1 MSNRLPAWT
10 KESMVLRLP
19 VLATEAEESP
29 WSPEWAMGGA
39 TGAGVRVA
47 VVDSGIEADHPLL
60 GGMVDADGAI
70 DFSVDADGTV
80 VATPGPHTDV
90 FGHGT
95 ACAGIIHALAPEAT
109 ITSVRVLGPGL
120 RGKAAAFHAGLQW
133 AVEQGFDVINLS
145 LGAGKRD
152 WAFPF
157 HELCDRGYFS
167 NSFIV
172 TAANNIQ
179 RASFPSLYASVTSVA
194 CNTSDD
200 PLRYHFNPEPPT
212 EFLARGIDVEVPW
225 LNGETTVT
233 TGNSFAAPHISGF
246 AALIRSK
253 HPTLRPF
260 HVKSLLWACAANV
273 RDATQAVE
281 AAAAGTMST
290 PAAGGRG
297 TQVIRLPTALPSTDA
312 ATLVPD
318 SAPSPSTSPGTAHG
332 RPVSD
337 PTGSPQVSTPATA
350 ATAAALSID
359 PVAEIEREL
368 DDVHVSGLIAE
379 GAWGAV
385 YSARRGDGE
394 RVAIRRVERSI
405 VGDQSLVDRFV
416 ASVRNAAVLDHPH
429 ILPIQEL
436 VVLESS
442 LLIVMPES
450 TSNLADLERPVPLAD
465 ACIATLSL
473 LSGLNEAHRNGLFH
487 GDLRPRNA
495 LIDSRRHVVVSDV
508 GLAAP
513 LQQNARTMVRFDGG
527 EWAYRAPEVAMGA
540 AVGAH
545 TDIYAVG
552 AIAYELLA
560 GRPPKPA
567 PSGFA
572 ELVQAASDATPP
584 PPLPG
589 SIPEQIATSVM
600 YALVHDPAYRW
611 AKVAD
616 FSASLSYAC
625 ESELG
630 PGWAYR
636 SRFILEPSAT
646 GAVRHSGTVART
658 FGTT

>member
-1 MSNRLPAWT
+1 MSEQRPAWS
-10 KESMVLRLP
+10 KESVYLRLSD
-19 VLATEAEESP
+19 VLPGNIESH

-47 VVDSGIEADHPLL
+47 VVDSGIEADHPQLE
-60 GGMVDADGAI
+60 GCVDVDGAI
-70 DFSVDADGTV
+70 DFSVDSDGSVT
-80 VATPGPHTDV
+80 ATPGPHTDV

-133 AVEQGFDVINLS
+133 AVEQRFDVINLS

-194 CNTSDD
+194 CNTSDN

-273 RDATQAVE
+273 RDATQDHDAMTGGTISTH
-281 AAAAGTMST
+281 AA
-290 PAAGGRG
+290 GRG
-297 TQVIRLPTALPSTDA
+297 TSVFKVPASLPSVADESPPPPPPPTAVLA
-312 ATLVPD
+312 AT
-318 SAPSPSTSPGTAHG
+318 
-332 RPVSD
+332 D
-337 PTGSPQVSTPATA
+337 P
-350 ATAAALSID
+350 I
-359 PVAEIEREL
+359 AEIEH
-368 DDVHVSGLIAE
+368 HVAGVTISGLLAE
-379 GAWGAV
+379 GAWGTV
-385 YSARRGDGE
+385 YSGRRENGAP
-394 RVAIRRVERSI
+394 VAVRRVERAV

-416 ASVRNAAVLDHPH
+416 SSVHSAANLDHPH
-429 ILPIQEL
+429 ILPIDEL
-436 VVLESS
+436 IELESAV
-442 LLIVMPES
+442 LIVMPES
-450 TSNLADLERPVPLAD
+450 DSNLALIERPVPLAD
-465 ACIATLSL
+465 ACVAVLSL
-473 LSGLNEAHRNGLFH
+473 LAGLQAAHRAGIFH
-487 GDLRPRNA
+487 GDVRPLNS
-495 LIDSRRHVVVSDV
+495 LIDAQRHVVLSDV

-513 LQQNARTMVRFDGG
+513 LQSNVRTMVRFDGDD
-527 EWAYRAPEVAMGA
+527 WAYRAPEVALGG

-560 GRPPKPA
+560 GRVPKQIE
-567 PSGFA
+567 SGFA
-572 ELVQAASDATPP
+572 EVVAAASDPTPP
-584 PPLPG
+584 PPLPA
-589 SIPEQIATSVM
+589 SVPAQIATTVM

-611 AKVAD
+611 ANVAD
-616 FSASLSYAC
+616 FSASLAFAC
-625 ESELG
+625 ENELG
-630 PGWAYR
+630 AGWAYK
-636 SRFILEPSAT
+636 SRFILEPEGSAAAT
-646 GAVRHSGTVART
+646 GRSSGTMMRT
-658 FGTT
+658 FGR

>member
-1 MSNRLPAWT
+1 MSDQRPAWS
-10 KESMVLRLP
+10 KESAFLQLSDLFP
-19 VLATEAEESP
+19 GNLESP

-60 GGMVDADGAI
+60 EGCVDVDGAV
-70 DFSVDADGTV
+70 DFSVDADGSV
-80 VATPGPHTDV
+80 VTTPGPHTDV

-133 AVEQGFDVINLS
+133 AVDQGFDVINLS

-260 HVKSLLWACAANV
+260 HIKSLLWSCAANV
-273 RDATQAVE
+273 RDATQDHE
-281 AAAAGTMST
+281 AMNSGTMST
-290 PAAGGRG
+290 HAAGRG
-297 TQVIRLPTALPSTDA
+297 TAMFKVPASLPSTADESPAPEPAPPTA
-312 ATLVPD
+312 AL
-318 SAPSPSTSPGTAHG
+318 AA
-332 RPVSD
+332 SD
-337 PTGSPQVSTPATA
+337 P
-350 ATAAALSID
+350 I
-359 PVAEIEREL
+359 AEIEQH
-368 DDVHVSGLIAE
+368 VHGVTIAGLLAE
-379 GAWGAV
+379 GAWGTV
-385 YSARRGDGE
+385 YSGRRENGG
-394 RVAIRRVERSI
+394 RVAVRRVVRAV

-416 ASVRNAAVLDHPH
+416 ASVRSAAGLDHPH
-429 ILPIQEL
+429 VLPIDEL
-436 VVLESS
+436 VELQSS
-442 LLIVMPES
+442 VLIVMPES
-450 TSNLADLERPVPLAD
+450 ESNLAMVERPVPIAD
-465 ACIATLSL
+465 ACVAVLSL
-473 LSGLNEAHRNGLFH
+473 LAGLQAAHRAGIFH
-487 GDLRPRNA
+487 GDVRPANS

-513 LQQNARTMVRFDGG
+513 LQSNARTMVRFDGSD
-527 EWAYRAPEVAMGA
+527 WAYRAPEVALGG

-560 GRPPKPA
+560 GQAHKPTL
-567 PSGFA
+567 SGFA
-572 ELVQAASDATPP
+572 DVVASAADPTPP
-584 PPLPG
+584 PPLPA
-589 SIPEQIATSVM
+589 SVPAQIATTVM

-616 FSASLSYAC
+616 FSASLAIAC
-625 ESELG
+625 ENELG
-630 PGWAYR
+630 AGWAYK
-636 SRFILEPSAT
+636 SRFILEPEQSAAAT
-646 GAVRHSGTVART
+646 GRRTGTMMRT
-658 FGTT
+658 FGR